1 MNISIFD
8 KLKKLTIA
16 HILLTIIPSIIMII
30 GSLVMISSLTGGI
43 VLMVIGGLAFAAT
56 LVIFIML
63 LITTAQATSYASSEN
78 YVLLWVSFGLMFLV
92 PLASWIINFIVA
104 NREA

>member
-43 VLMVIGGLAFAAT
+43 VLMAIGGLGFVAT

>member
-1 MNISIFD
+1 
-8 KLKKLTIA
+8 
-16 HILLTIIPSIIMII
+16 
-30 GSLVMISSLTGGI
+30 
-43 VLMVIGGLAFAAT
+43 MVIGGLAFAAT